1 MGGQYKI
8 FRKGFGIPGTEVN
21 FTGIAYDDV
30 WTKLEHFFN
39 PTDLLRF
46 DFGAKGYRIMIEQF
60 IGLFIIYVIIQC
72 FLVFFWEPLAK
83 KKNFVFLEIFSK
95 DETNSSASYAHTES
109 SFDYMEHQNKDYK
122 KTMRNFMHYRYRF
135 YDKSFLYDEDTG
147 FMNKKYQ

>member
-1 MGGQYKI
+1 MPLLRSIDFFGEIDRDDVYYQLEYARKYLGGQYKI

-83 KKNFVFLEIFSK
+83 KKILFF
-95 DETNSSASYAHTES
+95 
-109 SFDYMEHQNKDYK
+109 
-122 KTMRNFMHYRYRF
+122 
-135 YDKSFLYDEDTG
+135 
-147 FMNKKYQ
+147 